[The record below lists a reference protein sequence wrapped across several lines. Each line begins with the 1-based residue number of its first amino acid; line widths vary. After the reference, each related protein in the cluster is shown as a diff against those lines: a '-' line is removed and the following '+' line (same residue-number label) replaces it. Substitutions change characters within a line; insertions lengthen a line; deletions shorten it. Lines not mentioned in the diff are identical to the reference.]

1 MGAGFRRPQR
11 IRRRRRRHRRGR
23 GRRLGRL
30 RGPAHAVA
38 HGRFRRRVLPAVRR
52 GDRFAARGRRGL
64 AAELRGSADAH
75 GADHQGVERPPHAH
89 PARGGLRGADRP
101 ALLLVP
107 CCGAHMRLAGAA
119 RLAPRVG
126 RHSRRAGRDL
136 GNPLR
141 LEAGASGPVDRSDRR
156 PDRPRL
162 VFARHRKAQSCG
174 GLRRGGGGEGEPTS
188 PERGLCARGGGRCGG
203 ACARPRAHGLAG
215 AVRRARPRR
224 PAAQCARVSVASV

>member
-75 GADHQGVERPPHAH
+75 GADHQGVEGPPHPH
-89 PARGGLRGADRP
+89 SARGGLRGADRP
-101 ALLLVP
+101 ALLRVP

-119 RLAPRVG
+119 RLTPRVG
-126 RHSRRAGRDL
+126 RHSRRAGRDP

-141 LEAGASGPVDRSDRR
+141 LEAGSSGPVDRSDRR